1 MLKNT
6 MLAGLLVMGASGVAA
21 AGGSPGSI
29 GVGAE
34 FQLNGFGGPSVNYD
48 AGDFHVGGFLG
59 FEDPDGADNTLFG
72 VGARFYYHVHST
84 AMSDFGLGGTFSVIS
99 NPAGPG
105 PNDDRTTD
113 VFLEP
118 GAQIRLFLAS
128 NVAISAS
135 AGIVI
140 GVVDAGGV
148 AITGQTIT
156 AGLHYYFF

>member
-1 MLKNT
+1 
-6 MLAGLLVMGASGVAA
+6 MLAALLVMGASGIAS
-21 AGGSPGSI
+21 AGGSPGSL

-34 FQLNGFGGPSVNYD
+34 FQLNGFGGPSLNYD

-59 FEDPDGADNTLFG
+59 FDDPDGPDNTLFG

-99 NPAGPG
+99 TPSGMPM
-105 PNDDRTTD
+105 DDRFTD

-128 NVAISAS
+128 NVAISAT
-135 AGIVI
+135 AGIQI
-140 GVVDAGGV
+140 GVVDADGV
-148 AITGQTIT
+148 AIRGQTI
-156 AGLHYYFF
+156 GGGIHYYFF